1 MCWNAEVSLNTFIF
15 GLISMIIVLIL
26 NKISYKIILFT
37 LTLTLIQLLE
47 YYTWNNINNKETVY
61 YLSIIGFFIISF
73 QIALLNY
80 WFLNKNDK
88 PIALLLL
95 FILLIHLF
103 IHNYQNNKFRME
115 KGENKH
121 LIWHWVDI
129 PLPLL
134 IIILT
139 FYIYPSFRYGYI
151 AFIYM
156 IIPLSIS
163 LYNYY
168 KYKTWGS
175 MWCYIS
181 NIIWIRSILKSLYE
195 TFNGKKEIRQL
206 KFF

>member
-181 NIIWIRSILKSLYE
+181 NIIWIILILKSLYE

>member
-1 MCWNAEVSLNTFIF
+1 MCWNAKVSLNTFIF

-181 NIIWIRSILKSLYE
+181 NIIWIILILKSLYE